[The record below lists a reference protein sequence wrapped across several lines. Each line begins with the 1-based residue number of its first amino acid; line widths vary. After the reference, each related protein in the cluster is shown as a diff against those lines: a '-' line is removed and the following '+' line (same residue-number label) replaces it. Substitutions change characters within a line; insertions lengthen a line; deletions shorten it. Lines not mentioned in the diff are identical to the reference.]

1 MNKAEV
7 YRFLDLKGISYKI
20 TEHKAVFNMGELA
33 DVDLPYPED
42 NSKNLFV
49 RDKKKRKYYL
59 ITVKGDKR
67 VDLKEFKNANG
78 TRPLSFASSDDLRA
92 IMKLE
97 PGSVTPLGLLNDH
110 ERRVEFYLDQS
121 FFEGNA
127 RIGCH
132 PNDNTATVWF
142 SSSDL
147 LKMIQEHGSMVHI
160 VDFIS

>member
-1 MNKAEV
+1 
-7 YRFLDLKGISYKI
+7 
-20 TEHKAVFNMGELA
+20 
-33 DVDLPYPED
+33 
-42 NSKNLFV
+42 
-49 RDKKKRKYYL
+49 
-59 ITVKGDKR
+59 
-67 VDLKEFKNANG
+67 
-78 TRPLSFASSDDLRA
+78 
-92 IMKLE
+92 MKLE

>member
-7 YRFLDLKGISYKI
+7 YKFLDLKGISYKI

-49 RDKKKRKYYL
+49 RDKKKKKYYL
-59 ITVKGDKR
+59 LTVKGDKR
-67 VDLKEFKNANG
+67 VDLKEFRNANG
-78 TRPLSFASSDDLRA
+78 TKPLSFASGNDLLA

-97 PGSVTPLGLLNDH
+97 PGSVTPLGLLNDD
-110 ERRVEFYLDQS
+110 ERRVEFYLDKS

-132 PNDNTATVWF
+132 PNVNTATVWL

-147 LKMIQEHGSMVHI
+147 LKIIEEHGNPVHI
-160 VDFIS
+160 ADFGR

>member
-1 MNKAEV
+1 MDKREI
-7 YRFLDLKGISYKI
+7 YKFLDLKGISYEI
-20 TEHKAVFNMGELA
+20 TEHQAVFNMEQLA